1 MIISTANPRIKDA
14 RKLQGSKARRQQR
27 RLLIEGVRL
36 IEDAW
41 RSGIRPVAIFT
52 DPELLADNQRAA
64 ALLRD
69 LETSDVAHFVCS
81 PPVFASL
88 IDTVTPQGIAAVVPW
103 PDLPLPATPSL
114 ALVLDSVR
122 DPGNAGTLLR
132 AAEAAGVELVIF
144 GPETVDPYN
153 DKVMRAAMGAHFRVP
168 VRSGGDWEEIDVLL
182 APHIPR
188 YLADAAG
195 SVGYDS
201 VDWRPPAVL
210 IVGGEAAGA
219 GPAARAR
226 AELIAIPML
235 GQTESLN
242 AGVAGAVVL
251 FEAARQRRTKQ

>member
-1 MIISTANPRIKDA
+1 MITSTANPRIKDA
-14 RKLQGSKARRQQR
+14 RKLQGSKARRRQR

-41 RSGIRPVAIFT
+41 RSGIRPIAIFT
-52 DPELLADNQRAA
+52 DPELLAGNQRAA
-64 ALLRD
+64 ALLSD
-69 LETSDVAHFVCS
+69 LEANDVARFVCS

-103 PDLPLPATPSL
+103 PELPLPATPSL
-114 ALVLDSVR
+114 TLILDSVR

-153 DKVMRAAMGAHFRVP
+153 DKVMRAAMGAHFRLP
-168 VRSGGDWEEIDVLL
+168 VQSCGEWDEIDTLL
-182 APHIPR
+182 GPHLTR
-188 YLADAAG
+188 YLADADG
-195 SVGYDS
+195 EVSYDR

-219 GPAARAR
+219 SAGARAR

-235 GQTESLN
+235 GQAESLN
-242 AGVAGAVVL
+242 AGVAGAVIL
-251 FEAARQRRTKQ
+251 FEAARQRRERL

>member
-1 MIISTANPRIKDA
+1 MITSTANPRIKDA

-41 RSGIRPVAIFT
+41 RSGARPLAIFT
-52 DPELLADNQRAA
+52 DPELLAGNQRSAD
-64 ALLRD
+64 LLRD
-69 LETSDVAHFVCS
+69 LAAGDVTHFACS

-88 IDTVTPQGIAAVVPW
+88 VDTVTPQGIAAVIPW
-103 PDLPLPATPSL
+103 PELPLPAMLSL
-114 ALVLDSVR
+114 TLILDGVR

-132 AAEAAGVELVIF
+132 TAEAAGVELVIF

-168 VRSGGDWEEIDVLL
+168 VRSCGDWKEIDPLL
-182 APHIPR
+182 APHLPH

-195 SVGYDS
+195 EVSYDS

-219 GPAARAR
+219 GRAARAR

-235 GQTESLN
+235 GQAESLN

-251 FEAARQRRTKQ
+251 FEAARQRRAKQ